1 MHRSTLGVVVVDIDE
16 PDHDEG
22 LAFWATALGAKAIQV
37 KEHVEYHSISGPGV
51 PMGFLVQRI
60 SGPSRV
66 HLDIWT
72 DDLEAE
78 VGRLEAAG
86 AERVELIDF
95 WQVMRDP
102 AGMLFCVIP
111 APEGRLDDTNSI
123 TWP

>member
-1 MHRSTLGVVVVDIDE
+1 MHRSRLNVVVVDIDE
-16 PDHDEG
+16 PDHDKG
-22 LAFWATALGAKAIQV
+22 LAFWTTALGAKATQV
-37 KEHVEYHSISGPGV
+37 KEYPEYHSISGPGV

-60 SGPSRV
+60 GGPSRM

-72 DDLEAE
+72 DNVQAE
-78 VGRLEAAG
+78 VARLEAAG
-86 AERVELIDF
+86 AERVEFIDH

-111 APEGRLDDTNSI
+111 APEGKLDDTNSI